1 MPFREFIQAI
11 FNSFQ
16 IVLSNIS
23 KLFEPIM
30 SNNFIKLTIY
40 IVLIGLI
47 VGWFGELIN
56 LINNVISQKKEA
68 SKNKV
73 SSSRDLE

>member
-56 LINNVISQKKEA
+56 LINNVVSQKKEA

>member
-30 SNNFIKLTIY
+30 SNNFITY
-40 IVLIGLI
+40 IH
-47 VGWFGELIN
+47 
-56 LINNVISQKKEA
+56 
-68 SKNKV
+68 
-73 SSSRDLE
+73 

>member
-1 MPFREFIQAI
+1 MPFREFIKAI

-56 LINNVISQKKEA
+56 LINNVVSQKKEA